1 MTTAYEYVVEIM
13 DLTQATEE
21 DKAAYLQ
28 RVAFEIQ
35 SLSEIEWNEMPVELQ
50 EWYNKTADMLAALE
64 EDGVPEFV
72 EIPGMSPP
80 ATKAKGKKL
89 PAKKVEPVKAAEVDD
104 DEEAAVAEGSDNE
117 ESTVEE
123 SAAPKKRGRK
133 PGTKVAAK
141 EKVVK
146 EKVVKEPRGPIA
158 ANAVREILCEDITTT
173 LDQLMEKL
181 EERGIPMMRSSAQVV
196 HLNTVRAFEVAIEV
210 GNVSKS
216 GTVVLTKA

>member
-13 DLTQATEE
+13 DLGQTAGEE
-21 DKAAYLQ
+21 KAGYLQ

-35 SLSEIEWNEMPVELQ
+35 SLSETEWNEMPIDLQ
-50 EWYNKTADMLAALE
+50 EWYNKTADMLASLE

-80 ATKAKGKKL
+80 AAKAKGKKL
-89 PAKKVEPVKAAEVDD
+89 PEKKVKPVKAV
-104 DEEAAVAEGSDNE
+104 EEDSKEEETVEEGSDGE
-117 ESTVEE
+117 ETEE
-123 SAAPKKRGRK
+123 EAAPKKRVPGRK

-210 GNVSKS
+210 GQVRKA

>member
-13 DLTQATEE
+13 DLGQTADEE
-21 DKAAYLQ
+21 KAAYLQ

-80 ATKAKGKKL
+80 AAKAKGKKL
-89 PAKKVEPVKAAEVDD
+89 PAKKVEPVKTVEEDSEEEEAVEEGSD
-104 DEEAAVAEGSDNE
+104 DEEAE
-117 ESTVEE
+117 EE
-123 SAAPKKRGRK
+123 AAPKKRGRK

-210 GNVSKS
+210 GQVSKA